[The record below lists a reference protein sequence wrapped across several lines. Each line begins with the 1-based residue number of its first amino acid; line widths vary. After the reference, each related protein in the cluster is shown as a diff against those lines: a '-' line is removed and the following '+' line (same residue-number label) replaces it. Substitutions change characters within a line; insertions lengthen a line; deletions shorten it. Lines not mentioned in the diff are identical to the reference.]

1 MHYQSDNSRNHDTID
16 RHERLDTSAPIG
28 VNLFQETP
36 IFISLIEIFLEKLSF
51 AAYGFY
57 RQSQL
62 TVVIELIKA
71 LSRLVSLHQAK
82 VFTITSNWVQ
92 DVDSQG
98 NVLDIYNYAR
108 HYQRV
113 SYRYLNQQFLFN
125 SPITTKFN
133 TNHDVDDIKVDGS
146 TTTDSDHSQM
156 SPVNSQQTYVG
167 R

>member
-1 MHYQSDNSRNHDTID
+1 MHYQSSNLRNHDLID
-16 RHERLDTSAPIG
+16 HHERLDAAAPISG
-28 VNLFQETP
+28 NLFQETP
-36 IFISLIEIFLEKLSF
+36 IFISLVEIFLEKLSF

-82 VFTITSNWVQ
+82 AFTISINWVQ

-98 NVLDIYNYAR
+98 NILDIYNYAR

-113 SYRYLNQQFLFN
+113 SYRYLNQQLIFN
-125 SPITTKFN
+125 SPITAKFN
-133 TNHDVDDIKVDGS
+133 ANHDADDSKVDGS
-146 TTTDSDHSQM
+146 TTTDSDHSHT
-156 SPVNSQQTYVG
+156 SPENTQQTYVG